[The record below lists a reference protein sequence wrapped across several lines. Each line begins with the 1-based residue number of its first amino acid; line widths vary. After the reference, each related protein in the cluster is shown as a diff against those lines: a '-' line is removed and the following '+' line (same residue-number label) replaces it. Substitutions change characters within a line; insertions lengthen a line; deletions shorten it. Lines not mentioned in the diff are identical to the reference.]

1 MIFHVAIALT
11 LGQEVKVGLDERRA
25 AAEHEGDLGNLHFAF
40 GELSAARER
49 GEIVSDGFW

>member
-40 GELSAARER
+40 GELTQRMNVER
-49 GEIVSDGFW
+49 